1 MLIDTV
7 RKCLKRLRGTAP
19 LHLGI
24 IGLLAVVAVWLL
36 SAGGIQASP
45 PFQSEPRVVEIE
57 RIKLSN
63 KFEDKRTVRFDTG
76 GRISAEVV
84 VKDHRDSE
92 AIARDAPDYYA
103 RYVLAF
109 KIERQE
115 KSIIYDGSADP
126 ANLKQITLEPSE
138 RDSVELVWNVPYDLP
153 EDGYKFSVTVR
164 LADTPDKVEH
174 TLKQGIT
181 VDAEPRYVFRSKER
195 IDFGDVSDEE
205 TPIDFIIVSPGNR
218 DAGNLT
224 WRVIDWPSGWLN
236 LVEPKLDPTD
246 ANRSVEVV
254 NTGTVR
260 VQVRQTALLGR
271 FSDEITIKSNAGEF
285 KFPVNARID
294 RNAKGKIDRFVVRP
308 REVDPGDELDFMY
321 RIDNEGNTDV
331 EYRVTFVVRS
341 PANAIVYDSS
351 TVGED
356 VILTVADGDTSGN
369 ETFNWQAPFGSLEG
383 EYKVGIELRNAH
395 NFEVAPFHSIRT
407 EDRDAETFDMREGA
421 KIHVSPTEWQF
432 GSVTEGTAEKVATF
446 NITNTTKP
454 TLNWEVAAFPE
465 WMELVIPR
473 TPQSEDGAVVLQLR
487 DDLAPDNYI
496 GDLEIDS
503 NGGEARIRLAVNV
516 RRDPN
521 RTPTATPM
529 PTATPAPTATPVP
542 PTATPVPPTATPVTP
557 TTTAQPAQT
566 STPIN
571 TPVPT
576 ATPVPP
582 TTTAQ
587 PAQTLTPTHTPAATA
602 TPVPPTT
609 TAQPAQTAMPT
620 NTPASTA
627 THTPTPAPTAT
638 HTPIPTDTPEPTATH
653 TATPEPTATHTPIPT
668 DTPEPTATHT
678 ATPEPTATHTPMPTD
693 TPEPAATHTPEAA
706 AVARDTPA
714 PPPTA
719 IQPGATDEP
728 PGGACS
734 APPQPTSPLTGAAN
748 LALLLLPVTLAA
760 GGMRLRRRKR

>member
-7 RKCLKRLRGTAP
+7 RKCLKRIRGTAP

-24 IGLLAVVAVWLL
+24 IGSLAVVAVWLL
-36 SAGGIQASP
+36 AAGGIQASP
-45 PFQSEPRVVEIE
+45 PFQSAPRVVEIE

-115 KSIIYDGSADP
+115 KGIIYDGSADP
-126 ANLKQITLEPSE
+126 DNLQHITLEPSE

-432 GSVTEGTAEKVATF
+432 GSVTEGTSEKVATF

-465 WMELVIPR
+465 WMELVIPH
-473 TPQSEDGAVVLQLR
+473 TPQSGDGVVLLQLR

-503 NGGEARIRLAVNV
+503 NGGEARILLAVNV

-529 PTATPAPTATPVP
+529 PTGTPAPTATPVP

-566 STPIN
+566 PTPIN

-576 ATPVPP
+576 ATPV
-582 TTTAQ
+582 T
-587 PAQTLTPTHTPAATA
+587 
-602 TPVPPTT
+602 PTT
-609 TAQPAQTAMPT
+609 TAQPAQTAMPE
-620 NTPASTA
+620 PTA
-627 THTPTPAPTAT
+627 TPAPTAT
-638 HTPIPTDTPEPTATH
+638 HTPTPTDTPEPTATH
-653 TATPEPTATHTPIPT
+653 TPMPT

-678 ATPEPTATHTPMPTD
+678 PMPTDTPEPTATHTPMPTDTPEPAATHTPMPTDTPEPAATHTPMPTD

-719 IQPGATDEP
+719 IQPGATDET

-734 APPQPTSPLTGAAN
+734 APTQPTSPLTGAAN

>member
-7 RKCLKRLRGTAP
+7 RKCLNSLRGTPP

-24 IGLLAVVAVWLL
+24 VGSLAVVAVWLL

-45 PFQSEPRVVEIE
+45 PFQSAPRVVEIE

-115 KSIIYDGSADP
+115 KGIIYDGSADP
-126 ANLKQITLEPSE
+126 DNLQHITLEPSE

-356 VILTVADGDTSGN
+356 VILKVDDGDTSGN
-369 ETFNWQAPFGSLEG
+369 ETFKWQAPFGSLEG

-432 GSVTEGTAEKVATF
+432 GSVTEGTSEKVATF

-487 DDLAPDNYI
+487 DDLAPGNYI

-529 PTATPAPTATPVP
+529 PTATPVPPTATPVP
-542 PTATPVPPTATPVTP
+542 PTATPVPPTATPVPP
-557 TTTAQPAQT
+557 TATAQPAQT
-566 STPIN
+566 PTPIN

-576 ATPVPP
+576 ATAVPP

-587 PAQTLTPTHTPAATA
+587 PAQTLTPTHTPTTPVPPAA

-620 NTPASTA
+620 
-627 THTPTPAPTAT
+627 
-638 HTPIPTDTPEPTATH
+638 DTPEPTATH
-653 TATPEPTATHTPIPT
+653 TATPAPTATHTPMPT

-734 APPQPTSPLTGAAN
+734 APTQPTSPLTGAAN